1 MEAFLTKLWPSRKSS
16 GKFLLIESRK
26 NYRTYN
32 ISKLFVKTES
42 KRVAHSFLCTAKM
55 NSELLTTKMLEDLQ
69 YDPFSSSNMLLNQNL
84 DLDENFVWI
93 GFKAKI
99 HYTSIQM
106 FSLEEVFWK
115 YAVNLQY
122 NLWSSGSFFKILFI
136 AEAWCDES
144 NFNRSILK
152 DTLMK
157 IWKSTNIFVFI

>member
-1 MEAFLTKLWPSRKSS
+1 
-16 GKFLLIESRK
+16 
-26 NYRTYN
+26 
-32 ISKLFVKTES
+32 
-42 KRVAHSFLCTAKM
+42 M

-115 YAVNLQY
+115 YAVNLQ
-122 NLWSSGSFFKILFI
+122 
-136 AEAWCDES
+136 
-144 NFNRSILK
+144 
-152 DTLMK
+152 
-157 IWKSTNIFVFI
+157 